1 MASIFEVFGNG
12 NTPVR
17 VERDGVMLYVPFR
30 ELRGGD
36 KVCHRLPD
44 KREMSF
50 TVDVDGDAHL
60 CDDTD
65 NGEELY
71 VVYDETGDGYYADM
85 ITRVTKVINA
95 VDRDGLN
102 VDITTMVF
110 SIPYEDFDLER
121 AIRDAAVEF
130 CHTKDG
136 LDMYE
141 HNCGE
146 FNYGDFLNVPAEI
159 CTRHG
164 FELMSF
170 THGVSEVVDF
180 NTTLVFSD
188 DVYDA
193 DEDDEDGDGQ

>member
-1 MASIFEVFGNG
+1 MASVFETFGNG

-71 VVYDETGDGYYADM
+71 VVYDENGDGYYADM

-102 VDITTMVF
+102 VNITTMVF
-110 SIPYEDFDLER
+110 SIPYEDFDLEK

-146 FNYGDFLNVPAEI
+146 FNYGDFLNVPNEI

-170 THGVSEVVDF
+170 TYGVSEVVDF

-193 DEDDEDGDGQ
+193 DEDDEDGDSQ

>member
-1 MASIFEVFGNG
+1 
-12 NTPVR
+12 
-17 VERDGVMLYVPFR
+17 
-30 ELRGGD
+30 
-36 KVCHRLPD
+36 
-44 KREMSF
+44 
-50 TVDVDGDAHL
+50 
-60 CDDTD
+60 
-65 NGEELY
+65 
-71 VVYDETGDGYYADM
+71 M

-130 CHTKDG
+130 CHTKEG

-159 CTRHG
+159 CTRYG

-193 DEDDEDGDGQ
+193 DEDDEDGDVQ